1 MMRERKSWMALS
13 VREIAMLPDD
23 AWEDYVSGAC
33 LCSALDAG
41 ECACGAWWR
50 DEEVGR

>member
-1 MMRERKSWMALS
+1 MRERKQWMMLS
-13 VREIAMLPDD
+13 VREIASLPDD
-23 AWEDYVSGAC
+23 AWEDYLGGAC
-33 LCSALDAG
+33 LCSALEVG